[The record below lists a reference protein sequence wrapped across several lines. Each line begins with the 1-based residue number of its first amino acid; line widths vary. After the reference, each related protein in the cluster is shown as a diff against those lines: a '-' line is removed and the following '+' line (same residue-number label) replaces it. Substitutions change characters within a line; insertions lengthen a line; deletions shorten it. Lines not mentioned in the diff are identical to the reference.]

1 MCGVFGVFGHKD
13 AARLTYLGLYALQ
26 HRGQESAGIAVSDGN
41 EIRSYKGM
49 GLVGDVFK
57 DSHIDDL
64 KGDRAIGHVRYSTT
78 GSSKLENA
86 QPIHVGYSR
95 GHLAVAHNGNLVN
108 AGILHDEL
116 EAYGSIFQTTT
127 DSEIIL
133 HLMAKPNFGNLETT
147 LVQTLAEIKG
157 AYTLALLTEKEM
169 IGVRDPNGFRPLCM
183 GRLGSAVVLSSETSA
198 LKLIEAEFV
207 REIEPGEIVFISEK
221 GVRSIKPFDPQ
232 HRRSPCFF
240 EYVYFARP
248 DSIIDG
254 ASVHTVRKNL
264 GRELAKEHPVD
275 ADMVIPIPDS
285 GNAAALGYAEQ
296 SGIPFEMGIIRNHYV
311 GRTFLQPTQAVRD
324 FGVKIK
330 LNPVADVIKGK
341 RVIVVDDSI
350 VRGTTSRLRVQ
361 SIRDAGA
368 KEIHMRVS
376 CPPHR
381 HACYY
386 GIDFPDERKL
396 IANKLDIEQIKDFL
410 KVDSLGYLSIEGM
423 MRAIKRPVSTFCRA
437 CWDGEYPVPVQQ
449 GVDKYVIE
457 KTTGEGRT
465 S

>member
-1 MCGVFGVFGHKD
+1 MCGIFGVHGHKD

-26 HRGQESAGIAVSDGN
+26 HRGQESAGIATSDGD
-41 EIRSYKGM
+41 EIRSFKGM
-49 GLVGDVFK
+49 GLVGEVFK
-57 DSHIDDL
+57 DSDLDDL

-86 QPIHVGYSR
+86 QPIHVSYSR

-147 LVQTLAEIKG
+147 LVQMLGEIRG
-157 AYTLALLTEKEM
+157 AYSLVLLTEKEL
-169 IGVRDPNGFRPLCM
+169 IGVRDPNGFRPLCL
-183 GRLGSAVVLSSETSA
+183 GKLGSAWVLSSESSA
-198 LKLIEAEFV
+198 LALIEAEYV

-232 HRRSPCFF
+232 HRKSTCFF

-248 DSIIDG
+248 DSNIDG
-254 ASVHTVRKNL
+254 ASVHVVRKNL
-264 GRELAKEHPVD
+264 GRELARENPVD
-275 ADMVIPIPDS
+275 ADIVIPIPDS
-285 GNAAALGYAEQ
+285 GNAAAMGYAAE
-296 SGIPFEMGIIRNHYV
+296 SGIPFEMGIVRNHYV
-311 GRTFLQPTQAVRD
+311 GRTFLQPMQSTRD

-330 LNPVADVIKGK
+330 LNPVVDVIKGK
-341 RVIVVDDSI
+341 RVVVVDDSV
-350 VRGTTSRLRVQ
+350 VRGTTSRLRVK

-368 KEIHMRVS
+368 KEIHLRVS

-386 GIDFPDERKL
+386 GIDFPDEKKL
-396 IANKLDIEQIKDFL
+396 IANKLSIEEIKDFL
-410 KVDSLGYLSIEGM
+410 KVDSIGYLSIEGM
-423 MRAIKRPVSTFCRA
+423 MRAIGRPADNFCRA
-437 CWDGEYPVPVQQ
+437 CWDGEYPVSIAQS
-449 GVDKYVIE
+449 VDKYIME
-457 KTTGEGRT
+457 KGQT
-465 S
+465 SA

>member
-1 MCGVFGVFGHKD
+1 MCGIFGVYGHKD

-26 HRGQESAGIAVSDGN
+26 HRGQESAGIAASDGN
-41 EIRSYKGM
+41 EIRSFKGM
-49 GLVGDVFK
+49 GLVGEVFK
-57 DSHIDDL
+57 DSDLDDL

-147 LVQTLAEIKG
+147 LVQTVAQIKG
-157 AYTLALLTEKEM
+157 AYSLVLLTENEM
-169 IGVRDPNGFRPLCM
+169 IGVRDPNGFRPLCL
-183 GRLGSAVVLSSETSA
+183 GRLGSAMVLSSESSA
-198 LKLIEAEFV
+198 LNLIEAEFV
-207 REIEPGEIVFISEK
+207 REIEPGEIVFISSK
-221 GVRSIKPFDPQ
+221 GVRSIKPFASD
-232 HRRSPCFF
+232 HRRSSCFF

-248 DSIIDG
+248 DSNI
-254 ASVHTVRKNL
+254 AAANVHMVRKNL
-264 GRELAKEHPVD
+264 GRELAKEHPAD
-275 ADMVIPIPDS
+275 AEIVIPIPDS

-296 SGIPFEMGIIRNHYV
+296 SGIPFEMAIIRNHYV
-311 GRTFLQPTQAVRD
+311 GRTFLQPSQASRD

-330 LNPVADVIKGK
+330 LNPVAQVIKGK
-341 RVIVVDDSI
+341 SVVVVDDSI
-350 VRGTTSRLRVQ
+350 VRGTTSRLRVK
-361 SIRDAGA
+361 SIREAGA
-368 KEIHMRVS
+368 KEIHLRVS
-376 CPPHR
+376 CPPQR

-386 GIDFPDERKL
+386 GIDFPDEKKL
-396 IANKLDIEQIKDFL
+396 IANNMTIDQIREFL
-410 KVDSLGYLSIEGM
+410 KVDSIGYLSIEGM
-423 MRAIKRPVSTFCRA
+423 MRAIGRPAGNFCRA
-437 CWDGEYPVPVQQ
+437 CWDGEYPVPL
-449 GVDKYVIE
+449 GGALDKYVIE
-457 KTTGEGRT
+457 KGRSQT